1 LAIKQ
6 AREIQNMLKKE
17 VFEFVPIE
25 THGDKDKLMPFSHIE
40 GTDFFTREIEEALIR
55 GDIDAAVHSAKDL
68 QEYIPTQLE
77 VAAITASI
85 SPYECLISRDNRRL
99 DELLPGARIGTS
111 SRKRKEAL
119 LKYRRDFKVCDLR
132 GNIEERIN
140 QLDRGNF
147 DAIIVAHAALI
158 RLGRENRITQVIPQE
173 IIPAHPL
180 QGSLA
185 IEVRADDAEMIK
197 LFSVLDTY
205 RRK

>member
-1 LAIKQ
+1 
-6 AREIQNMLKKE
+6 MLSSV
-17 VFEFVPIE
+17 VFELIRIE
-25 THGDKDKLMPFSHIE
+25 TRGDKDKSTSFSHIE
-40 GTDFFTREIEEALIR
+40 GSDFFTREIEEALIR

-68 QEYIPTQLE
+68 QEYIPAQLK

-85 SPYECLISRDNRRL
+85 SPYECLISRDNIRL

-111 SRKRKEAL
+111 SSKRKGAL
-119 LKYRRDFKVCDLR
+119 LKYRRDFKICDLR
-132 GNIEERIN
+132 GNIEERIS
-140 QLDRGNF
+140 QLDRGDF

-158 RLGRENRITQVIPQE
+158 RLGCENRIAQFIPQE

-185 IEVRADDAEMIK
+185 VEVRADDAELIK
-197 LFSVLDTY
+197 LFSALDVY